1 MTRTVTATEA
11 KNRLGALLRAVSEE
25 GDTVVIENRRERAA
39 ILVSVADYEE
49 YQSLRKERQRR
60 EAIEEIKQIAA
71 RQAALNSDLSE
82 EEADELVQRA
92 IQDIREIRREDAAR
106 ALDKAS

>member
-25 GDTVVIENRRERAA
+25 GETIIIENRRERAA

-49 YQSLRKERQRR
+49 LQELRKEQKRQQAI
-60 EAIEEIKQIAA
+60 EAIRQIAA
-71 RQAALNSDLSE
+71 RQAALNSDLGE

-92 IQDIREIRREDAAR
+92 IQDIRKMRRENAAR
-106 ALDKAS
+106 SLGKAS

>member
-11 KNRLGALLRAVSEE
+11 KNRLGALLRVVSEE

-39 ILVSVADYEE
+39 ILVPVADYEE
-49 YQSLRKERQRR
+49 LQALRKNRQRR
-60 EAIEEIKQIAA
+60 EAIEEIWQIAA

-82 EEADELVQRA
+82 AEADELVQRA
-92 IQDIREIRREDAAR
+92 INDIREMRKENAIR
-106 ALDKAS
+106 ALEQAN